1 MTSDSQPHD
10 ADTLI
15 DLYRAIEHCSRVML
29 SAALEGDWDAVA
41 REQQRCTSL
50 IDQTRG
56 LVPTVALPKAEQRTR
71 MQIMRQILQ
80 NEAVIRRLAHPW
92 TERLERQLFPGAST
106 GGRPSAC

>member
-1 MTSDSQPHD
+1 VTSEPQPHD

-15 DLYRAIEHCSRVML
+15 DLYRAIEHCSRAML
-29 SAALEGDWDAVA
+29 AAALEGDWDAVS
-41 REQQRCTSL
+41 REQQQCTAL
-50 IDQTRG
+50 IDQTRQ

-92 TERLERQLFPGAST
+92 TERLERQLFPSAAA
-106 GGRPSAC
+106 GGRV